1 LALAQAQR
9 NQAASVVEE
18 RRTELEDTVIR
29 APIQGIVG
37 TRNAEVGQQANSSTS
52 MFTIG
57 DIERMQVDIT
67 LTQQMLAR
75 IDTGTPVNI
84 YADTAPDDVLEARIA
99 RVSPYLHPV
108 THTTNAEI
116 HVDTHDGRL
125 RPGMFVT
132 VDVLYGQTEQAALV
146 PNSAIYQHPRDGRIG
161 VFVAAIEEALRDPE
175 VSEQT
180 PLGPL
185 QLEEPLGPV
194 SVLFVPV
201 NVVARGRATSA
212 ISGAEPG
219 QWVVTLGHRL
229 LANADN
235 QQAVV
240 QPTPWQHILD
250 LQQMQSRDLLDVI
263 RNKQEQNA
271 AESRELN

>member
-1 LALAQAQR
+1 
-9 NQAASVVEE
+9 
-18 RRTELEDTVIR
+18 
-29 APIQGIVG
+29 
-37 TRNAEVGQQANSSTS
+37 
-52 MFTIG
+52 
-57 DIERMQVDIT
+57 
-67 LTQQMLAR
+67 
-75 IDTGTPVNI
+75 
-84 YADTAPDDVLEARIA
+84 
-99 RVSPYLHPV
+99 
-108 THTTNAEI
+108 
-116 HVDTHDGRL
+116 
-125 RPGMFVT
+125 
-132 VDVLYGQTEQAALV
+132 
-146 PNSAIYQHPRDGRIG
+146 
-161 VFVAAIEEALRDPE
+161 
-175 VSEQT
+175 
-180 PLGPL
+180 
-185 QLEEPLGPV
+185 
-194 SVLFVPV
+194 V